1 MSEAFQKRTIT
12 VNGEEVT
19 MDVRV
24 DLFVGDL
31 SGDMDKVAAQMG
43 FWGNVWAAAIQERD
57 DADAHYRAWRAR
69 TTGEIL
75 KADPKLAEWKV
86 KSKIEAHPNF
96 LKYKHAT
103 AIAEGNVIQCKA
115 TFESLDKKSNQ
126 LQSKGAM
133 SRSELDATG
142 MTTPEKPRRR
152 RKTKKRRDIPDSKHA
167 PKEGDPR
174 VSAMRG
180 MFGKD

>member
-1 MSEAFQKRTIT
+1 MSGPFHKRTIK

-19 MDVRV
+19 LDVSV

-31 SGDMDKVAAQMG
+31 SGDMDRVAAQMG
-43 FWGNVWAAAIQERD
+43 FWGNVWAAAVQERD
-57 DADAHYRAWRAR
+57 EAEAYYRQWRAR
-69 TTGEIL
+69 MTEKIL
-75 KADPKLAEWKV
+75 EGDPKLAEWKV
-86 KSKIEAHPNF
+86 RARVEADGTF
-96 LKYKHAT
+96 LKLKHAL
-103 AIAEGNVIQCKA
+103 ALAEGNVIMAKA

-142 MTTPEKPRRR
+142 MHTPAKPKRR
-152 RKTKKRRDIPDSKHA
+152 KKRREVPETKHKPA
-167 PKEGDPR
+167 DGDPR